1 MRRTCIVFFIVL
13 LLVAVLAT
21 PCYAEEAISATYA
34 TEVKFPASLTFSLSA
49 TSDTNI
55 TEVVLNY
62 KIDKITT
69 VTVISEVEPAFN
81 MSPNVHVSWTW
92 DMRTSRL
99 PPGAKVQYR
108 WRIEDAVGKELTT
121 EWQTVRFDDN
131 RYNWNS
137 LSKGQITLHWY
148 KGDASFAQ
156 TLLDSGVEALERLSS
171 DTGAHLEEPVEV
183 YIYASASELRG
194 AMVFPQEWTGGF
206 AFVDYGILAIG
217 VAPENLG
224 WGTRAMAHELAHLVT
239 YQMTSNPYGDI
250 PNWLSEGLSMFAEGS
265 LDSTFKA
272 QLDKAIAHDTL
283 FSVQSLS
290 SAFPS
295 DTASATL
302 SYAESYSL
310 IDFLL
315 REYGQEK
322 LLNLLQVFKQGAT
335 YDDAL
340 RQIYG
345 FDTRG
350 LDDAWRL
357 SLGLQPREP
366 SQTPVPTGRTSLFEC
381 QSLSAGAARND
392 KTWLLL
398 VGLLLLPA
406 VNELNRIRR
415 RNKK

>member
-1 MRRTCIVFFIVL
+1 MKLTCTTFSIVL

-21 PCYAEEAISATYA
+21 PCYADETISATYS
-34 TEVKFPASLTFSLSA
+34 TEAKFPTSLTFNLSA
-49 TSDTNI
+49 SSDTNI

-81 MSPNVHVSWTW
+81 MSPDVHVSWTW
-92 DMRTSRL
+92 DMRASSL
-99 PPGAKVQYR
+99 PPGAKIQYR
-108 WRIEDAVGKELTT
+108 WRIEDAAGRELRT
-121 EWQTVRFDDN
+121 EWQTVRFDDE

-137 LSKGQITLHWY
+137 LSKGQITLYWY
-148 KGDASFAQ
+148 KGNMSFAR

-194 AMVFPQEWTGGF
+194 AMVFPQEWTGGL

-217 VAPENLG
+217 VAPDNLG
-224 WGTRAMAHELAHLVT
+224 WGIRAMAHELAHLVT
-239 YQMTSNPYGDI
+239 YQMTNNPYGDI
-250 PNWLSEGLSMFAEGS
+250 PNWLSEGLSMYAEGS
-265 LDSTFKA
+265 LDPTFRA
-272 QLDKAIAHDTL
+272 QLDRAIADDRL

-290 SAFPS
+290 RAFPS

-302 SYAESYSL
+302 SYAESYSI

-315 REYGQEK
+315 KEYGKEK
-322 LLNLLQVFKQGAT
+322 LLSLLHVFKQGAT

-381 QSLSAGAARND
+381 RNFSGGTAKND
-392 KTWLLL
+392 KSWLIF
-398 VGLLLLPA
+398 VGLLLLPG
-406 VNELNRIRR
+406 VGELIRIKW
-415 RNKK
+415 RNKR